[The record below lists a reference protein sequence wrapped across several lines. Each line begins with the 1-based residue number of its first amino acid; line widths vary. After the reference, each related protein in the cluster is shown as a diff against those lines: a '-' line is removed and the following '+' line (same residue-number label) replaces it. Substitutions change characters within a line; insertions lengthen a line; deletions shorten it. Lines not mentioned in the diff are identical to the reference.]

1 MNTKIYVFDIWLC
14 YIFPFLQDIVCEICG
29 NGSRPD
35 LIANCARCN
44 TYEHWYSFISLPYL
58 VFSPLYF
65 QILSSWK
72 IYLYNWPSALHMCV
86 FMLINCLTYFY
97 IMMSWE
103 QELARE
109 VDDSWIS
116 VMIWNQYGFRI
127 DMCMNYA
134 WNFLSYF
141 IMCYFYLIYSGNK
154 VILKWMCNFFLFSS
168 LRVLS
173 FSIRSYCMQ
182 VVTYVIPHE
191 WYCAGCQ
198 EYANGCP
205 KPSQSI

>member
-127 DMCMNYA
+127 DSKCKIVYELCLK
-134 WNFLSYF
+134 LSWLHYNVLF
-141 IMCYFYLIYSGNK
+141 PFNLLCGNK
-154 VILKWMCNFFLFSS
+154 VVMF
-168 LRVLS
+168 
-173 FSIRSYCMQ
+173 
-182 VVTYVIPHE
+182 
-191 WYCAGCQ
+191 
-198 EYANGCP
+198 
-205 KPSQSI
+205 

>member
-1 MNTKIYVFDIWLC
+1 MSLTFGYAIFSLSCRTSWCVRYVAVVAGLSL
-14 YIFPFLQDIVCEICG
+14 LQTVLG
-29 NGSRPD
+29 AMLMSTGTRG
-35 LIANCARCN
+35 
-44 TYEHWYSFISLPYL
+44 YL
-58 VFSPLYF
+58 VFAPLFF